1 MSIKNA
7 MTFISK
13 VDSDKLLRTE
23 CYKCKTKQELLA
35 FLQTQFMLFTE
46 EEFEEAINIMLFK
59 CQSYEDADKIKQ
71 VEAWFTLFH

>member
-13 VDSDKLLRTE
+13 VDSDKLLRIE
-23 CYKCKTKQELLA
+23 CYKCKTKKELLT

>member
-13 VDSDKLLRTE
+13 VDSDKLWRAE
-23 CYKCKTKQELLA
+23 CYKYKTKQELLV
-35 FLQTQFMLFTE
+35 FLQTQLILFTE
-46 EEFEEAINIMLFK
+46 AEFEEAINIMLFK